1 VPLSLSV
8 VTPERTVLER
18 DDVRRI
24 TAPAS
29 EGQITILPRH
39 AALMTSLGFGELTVV
54 TPDGPSHMAVHG
66 GFLQVTDDQVSML
79 ADAAE
84 HVEEIDEARARGRP
98 RRGARRRRRGD
109 RPAARAGIVAASA
122 AASARPP
129 PPRRHRRPLPALI
142 FEGLPLSQ
150 STTSLGR
157 IERRP

>member
-54 TPDGPSHMAVHG
+54 TPDGASHMAVHG
-66 GFLQVTDDQVSML
+66 GFLQVTDDQVSVL

-84 HVEEIDEARARGRP
+84 HVEEIDEARADAARERAQSRVAGPGDAAEAIDLLRAQAALQ
-98 RRGARRRRRGD
+98 RALLRLRVRRRR
-109 RPAARAGIVAASA
+109 AGTGTGV
-122 AASARPP
+122 P
-129 PPRRHRRPLPALI
+129 
-142 FEGLPLSQ
+142 SQ
-150 STTSLGR
+150 R
-157 IERRP
+157 